1 MNKKS
6 YPKIIKGEHKYYKME
21 KKYIYL
27 HVTQSAVFEATP
39 APEPRHERAP
49 PEIQLPE
56 DAVQN

>member
-1 MNKKS
+1 MK
-6 YPKIIKGEHKYYKME
+6 